1 MGCVLSKDGHYE
13 SFQSNDT
20 NMINVTKNTECF
32 QKDFPNQD
40 VNGKEVDNE
49 SIINT
54 EYSQKDFPNQ
64 DVDKK
69 KVDSDSIENKEY
81 SRKDFTNQD
90 VNEKKVDSDSIKNDD
105 CSLRNI
111 ENQNNDIKEVEN
123 SVQASKGSQEKKL
136 EHVEPSQ
143 SSLDIIDASWIE
155 IDSSISKMSLL
166 DSNQINVEN
175 ETKSGWKV
183 IRLFISSTFADFH
196 EEREVLIKK
205 VVPELREW
213 CEQRQVHLI
222 ECDLRW
228 GVPKNTDSKDTIS
241 TCLDEVSRCIKETN
255 GHPFFLNMLSERY
268 GWIPK
273 KEDLSDELISA
284 YNWVFPLSIT
294 HMEILCAALRT
305 NSRNSLFMIRDEESL
320 AGIPDSFSFSFIDTQ
335 ELSKLSLQRLKK
347 ELKKRFPNK
356 TYSYKSKIVGV
367 DTSTGLQKL
376 RFNELD
382 EFASVITKYY
392 KERIEEFAP
401 LVKEIVDNSAFQ
413 QNAFIQKK
421 GSLLVGREK
430 EISNI
435 MEFATTGEKKCFLL
449 IAEQGSGKSSLIAA
463 SVLQLSQK
471 QIPCLYNFSSSTPG
485 STESLQVMLHFIQQL
500 SAQLNKPSPE
510 NMTGY
515 ENILNVF
522 HNLLKEICVEK
533 KGFTI
538 VLDAVNQF
546 EDEAGQSCSWLPL
559 PSDDLDIRYLI
570 SCTPDFGNGYSS
582 INEKFQNQSEIMYL
596 QGFTTEHRIKL
607 VQLLFGRYNK
617 KLDPEQLDLLVSSE
631 GSSSPLW
638 LALACEELRVFGV
651 FERVTERIK
660 ELPST
665 IDSLISFILKRI
677 ITEDDTNKIEKTLC
691 YLACSAHNLAE
702 MELLHLLGDE
712 NGETLPMFQWVKI
725 RRQIKP
731 FLLNTGSE
739 NCEFYSFFHSS
750 AKQVVFQTFLQEENK
765 VKEHHKELGTYFLK
779 HGANDY
785 RTASAIVF
793 HFKKSGMAEEIIS
806 FLRKDVRSQHISD
819 VERSRIFSGL
829 RCGNFI
835 QPGNNP
841 FKQPVHCC
849 NICSLRAKSL
859 SQKPLPSKDLCI
871 VCGGFRPWKNN
882 DTQAF
887 LCQQHKQFTAPDTDK
902 CYLCGR
908 VIFLKQSAAMYEK
921 CYCCTMCSVNKRCIA
936 LSRK

>member
-1 MGCVLSKDGHYE
+1 MGFILSKDGHR
-13 SFQSNDT
+13 QPLQT
-20 NMINVTKNTECF
+20 NNANKNNAIRNTECF
-32 QKDFPNQD
+32 QKSF
-40 VNGKEVDNE
+40 
-49 SIINT
+49 S
-54 EYSQKDFPNQ
+54 NQ
-64 DVDKK
+64 DVDREETDRESIKNTEYYQKK
-69 KVDSDSIENKEY
+69 
-81 SRKDFTNQD
+81 FLNQD
-90 VNEKKVDSDSIKNDD
+90 VDEKMSDSDSIKNGE
-105 CSLRNI
+105 CSLSKN
-111 ENQNNDIKEVEN
+111 ENQSNDIKEADNSPVEAAN
-123 SVQASKGSQEKKL
+123 SSHVNLSYENNQEIKR
-136 EHVEPSQ
+136 ENIEPSQ

-155 IDSSISKMSLL
+155 IDSNISRKPFL
-166 DSNQINVEN
+166 DSNQINNGVES
-175 ETKSGWKV
+175 KSGWKV

-255 GHPFFLNMLSERY
+255 GQPFFLNMLSERY

-273 KEDLSDELISA
+273 KEDLSDEFISA
-284 YNWVFPLSIT
+284 YNWIFPLSIT
-294 HMEILCAALRT
+294 HMEILCAALKT
-305 NSRNSLFMIRDEESL
+305 NSPNSLFMIRDEESL
-320 AGIPDSFSFSFIDTQ
+320 ANIPDSFLSSFIDTQ

-347 ELKKRFPNK
+347 ELKSRFPDK
-356 TYSYKSKIVGV
+356 TFTYKSKMAGV
-367 DTSTGLQKL
+367 DSTTGLQKL

-392 KERIEEFAP
+392 KERIEEYAP
-401 LVKEIVDNSAFQ
+401 LVEEIVDNSAFQ

-430 EISNI
+430 EISSI
-435 MEFATTGEKKCFLL
+435 MQFVISGEKKCFLL
-449 IAEQGSGKSSLIAA
+449 VAEQGCGKSSLIAA

-485 STESLQVMLHFIQQL
+485 STESLQVMLNFIQQL
-500 SAQLNKPSPE
+500 SAQLNKQSPKG
-510 NMTGY
+510 MTGY

-546 EDEAGQSCSWLPL
+546 EDEAGKSCSWLPL
-559 PSDDLDIRYLI
+559 PSDDIDIRYII
-570 SCTPDFGNGYSS
+570 SCTPDFGSGYSS
-582 INEKFQNQSEIMYL
+582 INEKFQDQSETMYL

-607 VQLLFGRYNK
+607 VQQLFGRFNK
-617 KLDPEQLDLLVSSE
+617 KLDSEQLDLLVSSE

-665 IDSLISFILKRI
+665 IDNLLSFILKRI

-691 YLACSAHNLAE
+691 FLACSANNLAE
-702 MELLHLLGDE
+702 MELLHLLGDGVE
-712 NGETLPMFQWVKI
+712 ETLPMFLWVKI

-750 AKQVVFQTFLQEENK
+750 AKQVVFQTFLQEENN
-765 VKEHHKELGTYFLK
+765 VKEHHKVLGRYFLK

-785 RTASAIVF
+785 RTASAIIF
-793 HFKKSGMAEEIIS
+793 HFKKSGMTEEIIS
-806 FLRKDVRSQHISD
+806 FLRKDVRSQQISD

-829 RCGNFI
+829 RCANFI
-835 QPGNNP
+835 HPGNNP
-841 FKQPVHCC
+841 FKHPVHCC
-849 NICSLRAKSL
+849 FICSIKAKEL
-859 SQKPLPSKDLCI
+859 TQKPLPTKDLCI
-871 VCGGFRPWKNN
+871 VCGAYRPWKNN
-882 DTQAF
+882 DSLAF

-902 CYLCGR
+902 CYLCGQF
-908 VIFLKQSAAMYEK
+908 ISLKQPVVGVPMYER
-921 CYCCTMCSVNKRCIA
+921 CYCCTMCSMSKQCIA